1 MANQLSEIVR
11 FRGDRLF
18 NGAVNIEW
26 FGNDPVK
33 AKFASDAFVFHGPKY
48 HGVSQKDI
56 GDQHGHKLVDTANFA
71 KSIIR
76 RCYGL
81 EEQPFTLAI
90 AGYGTGKSHLG
101 LTLANL
107 INAPHSE
114 SAANILSALNA
125 ADDVLANEIQLT
137 LLEASQPCLVLT
149 LNGMRGFDLSAEVT
163 RQLTAI
169 LKRDGH
175 ETKYLDELRPRFG
188 QAVSLIEMSN
198 ETVKNE
204 LLDFTD
210 ADSVKNVVSGL
221 EQQDENLYSKV
232 YEFFEKKGMPIR
244 VLAGESIRDVV
255 DITVREYCGPGK
267 PYRSLLILFD
277 EFGKY
282 IEFATIRSQIAGNGV
297 LQELFEAVQANSN
310 AVCFVGFIQFELSAY
325 VKRIAPE
332 YKNEILRYVTRYQS
346 ADRLYLSIN
355 LETLIASLIEKKQPD
370 LLDEKFDNT
379 SSISESTK
387 IISRLNKW
395 FPHSQNYRS
404 WSDQKL
410 FHSVIRKGCWPLSPY
425 STWLLFFLA
434 SAGKHLQERSA
445 LALLSD
451 SFSKFQ
457 EFDLDERISWS
468 ITPVDLFS
476 EDLLNEII
484 SSEKTDQQGSI
495 AHSYTSVISKHESR
509 FTDGQ
514 IRVLKAILL
523 ASKLGLVASNK
534 ADAVFALSELSGC
547 AIEAL
552 NSEVSQLQEE
562 YNVIEW
568 DDAFNAFDI
577 LGDAVPRTQFLA
589 FIRQRVASTYDEA
602 GKSTLFA
609 SKAAEWC
616 DLLTDLECDFA
627 DENRIGTREWR
638 YTSVTTNLDYLAQQ
652 IKIASDHWLSAVE
665 VDQGRGTVIYCY
677 AEQNRST
684 EVALNIDSKILRKA
698 AKEIQVKALPILIV
712 LLHDSEGN
720 LGQILAEY
728 SVLQDISDGDKA
740 KFGNLI
746 GAHKEKLLKSI
757 REIIGSLIK
766 QRLFVLPVKNN
777 DGVRRLSQVGNLIF
791 KAIYQKPISFPFDG
805 FKTARSNGANTCY
818 ELTYE
823 LMHGK
828 LDFNSITAKPV
839 KIKNRAITVLK
850 DNWGIFNKNGSVSRR
865 PAHLIIR
872 SLTEKWDDRLSKD
885 QKLPVAKVLKE
896 ICQPPYGANIASAG
910 LFLGVYIAPRFDNLV
925 VMKDGVQ
932 VGIGQWIQENIFRG
946 KFLNLASLQS
956 VDLMQLGE
964 ASAEWENLLD
974 EWEQSESYVSQVS
987 YLKRAHQLKER
998 IPIPPLLVYREDG
1011 LKQKSMHAYGE
1022 LEKVKKIQD
1031 KSWERVESGY
1041 KQHDCSLIAWGAA
1054 DLKSTLERMEIEEGL
1069 WTEQQI
1075 SDLQKD
1081 YSTTRQYV
1089 IQACDKWLGMQFPRS
1104 DSPSDVGDF
1113 KHKMLRLVGKNFDK
1127 IGLTDEYLR
1136 LEKYTKKAVRN
1147 AEIIADAKLVVR
1159 NAEAWLDEQSRAFET
1174 KRIVKARVLKGKGV
1188 DFSTRLQKISERVE
1202 LPEIIPLRERLA
1214 NFTRDIGEI
1223 EKAFFQKASALWET
1237 TISLERELDP
1247 MAVEIDSLILSF
1259 DGLDSDLED
1268 LLSMKKAIKIFRT
1281 SYDELNSP
1289 QLSWSQFNSLKG
1301 ALIERFQV
1309 DLEEEE
1315 VPWEFEEVVK
1325 SFFKTITQERK
1336 IRSNSWF
1343 TEISVDEGI
1352 VKSMAADRANKLLHQ
1367 ISSPPLY
1374 LTEEDGESV
1383 NKLKQ
1388 LLIQRLNDLNI
1399 EWLIEKFKE
1408 LSMAKQS
1415 EFLEFAKALMDRK
1428 LAL

>member
-1 MANQLSEIVR
+1 MANQLSDIVS

-26 FGNDPVK
+26 FGNDPEK
-33 AKFASDAFVFHGPKY
+33 AKLASDSFVFHGPKY

-56 GDQHGHKLVDTANFA
+56 GDRHGHKLVDTANFT

-107 INAPHSE
+107 INAPQSE
-114 SAANILSALNA
+114 SAANILSALNS
-125 ADDVLANEIQLT
+125 ADYELAGDIQL
-137 LLEASQPCLVLT
+137 LMREASQPCLVLT

-163 RQLTAI
+163 KQLTAI

-175 ETKYLDELRPRFG
+175 KTMCLDELRPRFG

-198 ETVKNE
+198 ETVQSE
-204 LLDFTD
+204 LLDFTE
-210 ADSVKNVVSGL
+210 ADSVKDIVLGL

-232 YEFFEKKGMPIR
+232 YEFFDKKGMPIR
-244 VLAGESIRDVV
+244 VLAGESIRDVI
-255 DITVREYCGPGK
+255 DITVREYCGADK
-267 PYRSLLILFD
+267 PYKSLLILFD

-282 IEFATIRSQIAGNGV
+282 TEFATIRSQIAGSGV

-355 LETLIASLIEKKQPD
+355 LETLIASLIEKKQPE
-370 LLDEKFDNT
+370 LLDKKFDNDV
-379 SSISESTK
+379 SISESSE

-404 WSDQKL
+404 WSDQEL

-445 LALLSD
+445 LALLGD

-457 EFDLDERISWS
+457 GLELDENPAWS

-476 EDLLNEII
+476 EDLLNEIL
-484 SSEKTDQQGSI
+484 SSEKYDQQGSI
-495 AHSYTSVISKHESR
+495 AHSYTSVMSKHRSR

-523 ASKLGLVASNK
+523 ASKLGLVAENK
-534 ADAVFALSELSGC
+534 KSAVLALSELSGNPV
-547 AIEAL
+547 EKL
-552 NSEVSQLQEE
+552 NLDVSQLQDE

-577 LGDAVPRTQFLA
+577 LGDAVPRTQFIA

-638 YTSVTTNLDYLAQQ
+638 YSAVTTNLDYLAQQ
-652 IKIASDHWLSAVE
+652 IKIASDQWLSAVE

-677 AEQNRST
+677 AEQNRSD
-684 EVALNIDSKILRKA
+684 EDVLSISSKILRRA
-698 AKEIQVKALPILIV
+698 AKEIKVKSLPILIV
-712 LLHDSEGN
+712 ILHDSEGN
-720 LGQILAEY
+720 LGQLLAEY

-757 REIIGSLIK
+757 RETIIGLMK
-766 QRLFVLPVKNN
+766 KRLFVLPVENN
-777 DGVRRLSQVGNLIF
+777 DGVRRLSQIGNLIF
-791 KAIYQKPISFPFDG
+791 KSIYKKPISFPFDG

-818 ELTYE
+818 ELTHE

-828 LDFNSITAKPV
+828 LDFNSVTAKPV

-850 DNWGIFNKNGSVSRR
+850 DNWGIFNKNGSISRR
-865 PAHLIIR
+865 PAHQVIR

-885 QKLPVAKVLKE
+885 QKLPVAEVLKE
-896 ICQPPYGANIASAG
+896 LCQPPYGANIASAG

-925 VMKDGVQ
+925 VMKDGLQ
-932 VGIGQWIQENIFRG
+932 MGIGQWIQENIFRG

-956 VDLMQLGE
+956 VDLMQIGE

-974 EWEQSESYVSQVS
+974 EWEQSESYIAQVS
-987 YLKRAHQLKER
+987 YLKRSHQLKER
-998 IPIPPLLVYREDG
+998 TPIPPMLVYREDG
-1011 LKQKSMHAYGE
+1011 LKQKSIDAYDE
-1022 LEKVKKIQD
+1022 LEKAKKSQD
-1031 KSWERVESGY
+1031 RSWERIESGY
-1041 KQHDCSLIAWGAA
+1041 NRNDCSLISWGAA
-1054 DLKSTLERMEIEEGL
+1054 DLKSMLERMEREGSL
-1069 WTEQQI
+1069 WTEQQLA
-1075 SDLQKD
+1075 DLQKD
-1081 YSTTRQYV
+1081 YSTTRLYAVQTF
-1089 IQACDKWLGMQFPRS
+1089 DKWLEFQSPRS

-1113 KHKMLRLVGKNFDK
+1113 KHKMLRLVGKNLNK
-1127 IGLTDEYLR
+1127 IDLAEEFLK
-1136 LEKYTKKAVRN
+1136 LESYTKIAVKN
-1147 AEIIADAKLVVR
+1147 AEIIADAKLLIR
-1159 NAEAWLDEQSRAFET
+1159 SAEEWLDEQVGALKT
-1174 KRIVKARVLKGKGV
+1174 KRIVEVRVLKEKGLT
-1188 DFSTRLQKISERVE
+1188 FSTRLQKISEKVE
-1202 LPEIIPLRERLA
+1202 LPEIIPLRENLA
-1214 NFTRDIGEI
+1214 KFTHDIGEI
-1223 EKAFFQKASALWET
+1223 EDAMFQKALALWET
-1237 TISLERELDP
+1237 TILSEQKLDP
-1247 MAVEIDSLILSF
+1247 IAVEIESLIVSF

-1281 SYDELNSP
+1281 SFNEPNSP
-1289 QLSWSQFNSLKG
+1289 QLSWGQFNSLKDE
-1301 ALIERFQV
+1301 LIERFQV

-1315 VPWEFEEVVK
+1315 VPWDFDKVVE
-1325 SFFKTITQERK
+1325 SFSNLISQEREA
-1336 IRSNSWF
+1336 RSNSWF
-1343 TEISVDEGI
+1343 IKISEDEYSGPHI
-1352 VKSMAADRANKLLHQ
+1352 
-1367 ISSPPLY
+1367 
-1374 LTEEDGESV
+1374 
-1383 NKLKQ
+1383 
-1388 LLIQRLNDLNI
+1388 
-1399 EWLIEKFKE
+1399 
-1408 LSMAKQS
+1408 
-1415 EFLEFAKALMDRK
+1415 
-1428 LAL
+1428 